1 MSESNDGSTSNYT
14 TDPAASTYNFD
25 PTQYQNYDALQ
36 RAITDKYNSLQ
47 PSAQQ
52 PAYSGGEGGS
62 DYSSPS
68 AAAPTPFN
76 ITLGSAAHPSQG
88 LYDINGGGGWAQRE
102 SESGGYAPPSAPNI
116 GGGVNHLNFDGTTD
130 GYRRGKNNEVEY
142 YHNLPQ
148 KDTGF
153 FDMATGTLKDAA
165 PYALALAGAASGLG
179 ALSGLGSSAADA
191 AAASFDLGNFSGLAD
206 SLSGAADASA
216 FDAANFPELV
226 NSLGAHPVP
235 SEPFTPPTF
244 DDTGLPPSDSFQPPQ
259 FDDTGLLPSSEP
271 PFQQPQFDDTGIPQ
285 GEASPYGN
293 GPLDKI
299 GNLLKQGKSLGDILK
314 GLNIGDLAK
323 GAGFIGS
330 LFNRPKSGSLSNGGG
345 HLTVQDQL
353 NSLRGTPG
361 GSGRGV
367 TPASFTNYFN
377 GNDNHHLVPSAG
389 DAATRPM
396 TNKGE
401 HLWFT
406 QPGGSPSDP
415 FHGAYRTP
423 FDQAAPSYAS
433 GGAVEPADQPPASLG
448 GLRQVHRVTG
458 AGDGQSDSIPAHL
471 ADGEY
476 VMDADAVSALGNGST
491 EAGSKLLDQLRE
503 SLRQHKRSASP
514 GEIPPP
520 TKAIH
525 EYFKGAK

>member
-1 MSESNDGSTSNYT
+1 MSESEGGYNNYAP
-14 TDPAASTYNFD
+14 DPVASTYNFD

-36 RAITDKYNSLQ
+36 QAITDKYNSLQ
-47 PSAQQ
+47 Q
-52 PAYSGGEGGS
+52 PAQPTYGGAGEGG
-62 DYSSPS
+62 DYNGPS
-68 AAAPTPFN
+68 AVAPASFN
-76 ITLGSAAHPSQG
+76 ISLGSASHPSQG
-88 LYDINGGGGWAQRE
+88 LYDINGGSGWAQHE
-102 SESGGYAPPSAPNI
+102 AEGGGGSGSQGPPNI
-116 GGGVNHLNFDGTTD
+116 GGGVNHYNFDGTTD
-130 GYRRGKNNEVEY
+130 GYRRGSNGQIEY

-153 FDMATGTLKDAA
+153 FDMALGTIKDAA
-165 PYALALAGAASGLG
+165 PYALAVAGLGSGLG
-179 ALSGLGSSAADA
+179 ALGGLGSSAADA
-191 AAASFDLGNFSGLAD
+191 AAASSFDLGNFPGLAD

-216 FDAANFPELV
+216 FDAANFPELA
-226 NSLGAHPVP
+226 NSLGAPPVP
-235 SEPFTPPTF
+235 SETFTPPTF

-259 FDDTGLLPSSEP
+259 FDGTGLPPSSEP
-271 PFQQPQFDDTGIPQ
+271 PFQQPQFDDTGIPP

-345 HLTVQDQL
+345 HLTMQDQL

-367 TPASFTNYFN
+367 TPASVTNYFN
-377 GNDNHHLVPSAG
+377 GNDNHSLVPSAG

-423 FDQAAPSYAS
+423 FDQASPSYAS
-433 GGAVEPADQPPASLG
+433 GGAVEPTDQPPASLG